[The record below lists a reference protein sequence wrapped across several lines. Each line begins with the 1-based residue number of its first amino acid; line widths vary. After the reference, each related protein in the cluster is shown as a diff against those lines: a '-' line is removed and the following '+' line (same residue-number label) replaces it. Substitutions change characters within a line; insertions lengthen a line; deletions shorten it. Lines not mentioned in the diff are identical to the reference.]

1 MNFIQDLWIKS
12 WDRKLKFSF
21 LIITTVV
28 TRVNPLTVFFFWILR
43 WLYGTNES
51 YTYLYYND
59 FFLFF
64 CFVLVKFDALV
75 AALPLSDWGEETQL
89 KRIVELLVIYVS
101 LTDKL
106 SSINKSLHVPFY
118 AIFLQVENDVIGQE
132 LSNDLHLFWS
142 NCCGTFVSKKDVM

>member
-51 YTYLYYND
+51 YTYLYYHD
-59 FFLFF
+59 FFLFYFF
-64 CFVLVKFDALV
+64 CF
-75 AALPLSDWGEETQL
+75 GEVWCFGCSPSVIRLRWRTQL
-89 KRIVELLVIYVS
+89 KRIAELLVIYVS